1 MQSELN
7 ERCTQGSPQFAI
19 QCFDFKLL
27 IFVSVFPN
35 IIIPLYFNDKVLVWY
50 SIVKFYKFKNLST
63 WHPCIFCRTSS
74 PPKEGSRETVS
85 GGHLVESDFSLTEC
99 ANSVVSVIL
108 FVDLLELETLLTII
122 NMRISFFSFRLI
134 IKDKWNV
141 FLNYFR

>member
-27 IFVSVFPN
+27 IFVSVFLN
-35 IIIPLYFNDKVLVWY
+35 IIIPLYFNEKVLVWY
-50 SIVKFYKFKNLST
+50 SIVKFYKFKNLRT
-63 WHPCIFCRTSS
+63 WRPDIFCRTSS

-99 ANSVVSVIL
+99 ANSVVSAFL
-108 FVDLLELETLLTII
+108 FVDVLTS
-122 NMRISFFSFRLI
+122 RSVRLI
-134 IKDKWNV
+134 QFDDSTQCLDTITCSPCQCP
-141 FLNYFR
+141 FLKCL